1 MVKGDKKYICREYF
15 QQNITQK
22 ESEHGKDSLV
32 FYELTISETALTDE
46 EEAKLKDILREAAEK
61 ANAFLGW

>member
-1 MVKGDKKYICREYF
+1 MIEGNRKYIYNEIF
-15 QQNITQK
+15 QQRLK
-22 ESEHGKDSLV
+22 EQEEGDSDKRV
-32 FYELTISETALTDE
+32 MYELIISCIALTDE

>member
-1 MVKGDKKYICREYF
+1 MVKGNRKYIQLEIF
-15 QQNITQK
+15 QQTAVK
-22 ESEHGKDSLV
+22 GTGEDSGQRII
-32 FYELTISETALTDE
+32 YELTIRETALTDE